1 MKNNLTKILMFA
13 VLGGIMISCN
23 SMVEEIPTNNLS
35 AENPIGDLE
44 ENLRKMNI
52 TSFGAFLTGT
62 EEVPSVDAM
71 GAGSANFEL
80 VDNGMGIKFEVRVA
94 NTEGIIDAH
103 IHKGAF
109 GQNGGV
115 IVDLIPNQDPSG
127 LRNGVVAEGVLT
139 AADLKGTFASESLA
153 DLIDALSTG
162 MAYVNLHTAANP
174 TGELRG
180 QISPIFAN
188 NNSNFT
194 VQLTGDHEV
203 PSVETKAKGVATFR
217 FNKTNSA
224 ANFQVNVAN
233 LEDVRFAHIHLG
245 KSDENGGVV
254 VTIKDGKIEGAVNG
268 VYTEG
273 MLTNS
278 SLNGRLLG
286 GDLIILREALR
297 TGNAYVNVH
306 TDKFPSGELRGS
318 F

>member
-1 MKNNLTKILMFA
+1 MLAMLC
-13 VLGGIMISCN
+13 GIMISCD
-23 SMVEEIPTNNLS
+23 SMVEEIPTNNLL
-35 AENPIGDLE
+35 AENSTGDLE

-62 EEVPSVDAM
+62 EEVPSVNAM
-71 GAGSANFEL
+71 GAGSASFEL
-80 VDNGMGIKFEVRVA
+80 VDNGRGIKFEVRVA
-94 NTEGIIDAH
+94 NTKGIIFAH

-115 IVDLIPNQDPSG
+115 IVDLISSQDPTG
-127 LRNGVVAEGVLT
+127 LKNGVVAEGILT
-139 AADLKGTFASESLA
+139 AADLKGIFVSESLA

-162 MAYVNLHTAANP
+162 LAYVNLHTSDNR

-188 NNSNFT
+188 DNSNFT
-194 VQLTGDHEV
+194 VQLTGDQEI

-233 LEDVRFAHIHLG
+233 LDNVRFAHIHLG
-245 KSDENGGVV
+245 KSNQNGGVV

-268 VYTEG
+268 VYAEG
-273 MLTNS
+273 VLLNS
-278 SLNGRLLG
+278 NLRGRLLG